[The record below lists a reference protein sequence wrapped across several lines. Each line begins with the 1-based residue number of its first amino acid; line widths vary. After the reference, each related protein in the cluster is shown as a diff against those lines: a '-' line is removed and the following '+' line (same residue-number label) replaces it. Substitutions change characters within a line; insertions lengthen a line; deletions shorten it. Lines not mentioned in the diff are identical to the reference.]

1 MGNMRS
7 VGVGLLLGLSVVS
20 LPVQAGFADWFKE
33 NIGSLFGGDQ
43 AELEQQALAALSE
56 TEMVEGVREALAV
69 GVERAINSLGQTG
82 GFSANPLVRIEPPK
96 ELAALEGTLRQ
107 LGQDAMVDNFIVTL
121 NRAAENAVPE
131 AAEIFADAI
140 RNLQLADVKT
150 IVDGGPH
157 SATDFLRN
165 QTEASLYKRFK
176 PLVSRATSGTD
187 VTRSYKQLQRLAAP
201 VTMFLKENQLANVE
215 LDLDAHVTDGALDGL
230 FKVLAKE
237 EQKIREN
244 PASRTTEILRRVFI

>member
-1 MGNMRS
+1 MRI
-7 VGVGLLLGLSVVS
+7 LLLSLMLFS
-20 LPVQAGFADWFKE
+20 LPAQAGFADWFKD
-33 NIGSLFGGDQ
+33 NFGSLLGSDSSAIQ
-43 AELEQQALAALSE
+43 QQAIGALSE

-69 GVERAINSLGQTG
+69 GVERAINSLGKTG

-107 LGQDAMVDNFIVTL
+107 LGQGEMVDNFIITL

-131 AAEIFADAI
+131 AAEIFGDAI
-140 RNLQLADVKT
+140 RDLKLEDVKA

-157 SATDFLRN
+157 SATDFLQN
-165 QTEASLYKRFK
+165 STEASLYKRFK

-187 VTRSYKQLQRLAAP
+187 LTRSYKQLQRVAAP
-201 VTMFLKENQLANVE
+201 ITMFLKDNQIADVN

-230 FKVLAKE
+230 FKVLAEE

-244 PASRTTEILRRVFI
+244 PGSRTTDILRRVFI